1 MEQPALRL
9 VLLRDSVKFNSYL
22 WLERSIR
29 KIEQDQKLPLSYI
42 GKVGVGISGENL
54 KSAEFGHYD
63 LVFLVLEEDDVYEG
77 RVETLPPCRCAAV
90 RFRGDHSRA
99 PQYCEQLAQFLAAN
113 GLQIAGFSREITLID
128 NCISDDPAQYV
139 TEIQIPVARG

>member
-1 MEQPALRL
+1 MPSITGLTAAEVEARRAAGQTNQPPKSQTKTTGEI
-9 VLLRDSVKFNSYL
+9 VRDNVCTYFN
-22 WLERSIR
+22 
-29 KIEQDQKLPLSYI
+29 
-42 GKVGVGISGENL
+42 
-54 KSAEFGHYD
+54 

-77 RVETLPPCRCAAV
+77 CVETLPPCRCAAV

-99 PQYCEQLAQFLAAN
+99 PQYYEQLAQFLAAN

-139 TEIQIPVARG
+139 TEIRIPVARG

>member
-42 GKVGVGISGENL
+42 GKVGVGISEENL

-90 RFRGDHSRA
+90 QFRGDHSRA
-99 PQYCEQLAQFLAAN
+99 PQYYEQLAQFLAAN

-139 TEIQIPVARG
+139 TEIRIPVARG